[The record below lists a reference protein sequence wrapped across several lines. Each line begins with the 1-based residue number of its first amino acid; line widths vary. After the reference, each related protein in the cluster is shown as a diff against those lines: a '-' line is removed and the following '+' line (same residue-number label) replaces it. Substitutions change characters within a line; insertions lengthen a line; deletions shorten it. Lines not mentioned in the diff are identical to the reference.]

1 MGRSKRRKFY
11 GNRFITSKEVTTY
24 VSGTSSEVMLTCSEK
39 KLQTSQEHFRDVT
52 VDKKELT
59 GFRII
64 DIEILIS
71 ILSVLLCPECK
82 NNGLYLVED
91 SIFGLCS
98 NFCLYCKN
106 CPFSKGFSS
115 SKKQQRNSEINTR
128 FVFALRIIG
137 KGFTAAKK
145 LCTTLNLTAFLSKV
159 SFRIQEL

>member
-1 MGRSKRRKFY
+1 
-11 GNRFITSKEVTTY
+11 
-24 VSGTSSEVMLTCSEK
+24 MLTCSEK
-39 KLQTSQEHFRDVT
+39 KLQTSQEHFRDDT
-52 VDKKELT
+52 VDKKEMT

-64 DIEILIS
+64 DIEIIIS
-71 ILSVLLCPECK
+71 ILLCPECK

-106 CPFSKGFSS
+106 CPFSKGFAS

-137 KGFTAAKK
+137 EGFTAAKK
-145 LCTTLNLTAFLSKV
+145 LCATLNLPAFLSKV
-159 SFRIQEL
+159 SFRIQELKLLHASESVAEFEFVFLAQEP

>member
-11 GNRFITSKEVTTY
+11 GNRSKTSKEVTTS

-39 KLQTSQEHFRDVT
+39 KLQTFQEHFRDDI

-64 DIEILIS
+64 DIEILII
-71 ILSVLLCPECK
+71 ILSILLCPECE

-98 NFCLYCKN
+98 NFFLYCKN
-106 CPFSKGFSS
+106 CPFSKGLAST
-115 SKKQQRNSEINTR
+115 KKQQRNSEINTR

-137 KGFTAAKK
+137 KGFT
-145 LCTTLNLTAFLSKV
+145 V
-159 SFRIQEL
+159 